1 METLLRD
8 FLPTMTTAEKKTPVS
23 LPSSPDPL
31 YATQVFK
38 LPIQYLSKDLHKL
51 NPVVVSDL
59 ELSAT
64 IDNTM
69 PSIYQCTFSPPSS
82 DTSGVGFAEQIMP
95 MFQTYFTTDISF
107 LTDSQIVI
115 ENMDS
120 FYEKDSYEV
129 NSDLIQCQWTAVKHD
144 PKFKETYGYLEW
156 DILDPYNQNATVLQ
170 SLTLANMLS
179 PLMSFFLPILFILFP
194 FVLLKIQGI
203 PITLDVYFKILK
215 GIARGHFIGSAISIF
230 ESFSFQKLA
239 HVLCMLGLYMFQMYQ
254 NTISCLRF
262 YRNVQKINDELCA
275 WKGFRDHSAR
285 QIELFLEKNN
295 HLPSYKTFC
304 DELRGHLVVL
314 QDIHYILEP
323 ICPFSCSVS
332 KSTEIGYMLKCY
344 YELYKNTQ
352 FEKTLVF
359 CMGLEGYLRLMK
371 GVNKQLRSGVVNKT
385 TFISDKDAT
394 EISDKDAT
402 EISDKDATEISDKD
416 ATEISDIS
424 GVFHI
429 KQQYYPPHKDEK
441 TCVKN
446 DVTLDTYAVITGPN
460 ASGKTTYLK
469 NTAINVILSQQLGI
483 GFYESCTLR
492 PYSHI
497 HSYLNIPDT
506 SSRDSLFQAES
517 RRCKE
522 ILELIQTSKEKRH
535 FCIFDELFSGTNP
548 REATKSAY
556 AFLEYLRKYTHV
568 DLFLTT
574 HYVTICDNWKENKD
588 IRPIQNY
595 KMNVVHDESSG
606 KTKPTYVISEGI
618 SRVEGALGV
627 LEELNYPEEMI
638 DMITDEKAMCSSAD
652 EEIQV

>member
-8 FLPTMTTAEKKTPVS
+8 FLPMMTTTAADKKKATT
-23 LPSSPDPL
+23 LPSPDPM
-31 YATQVFK
+31 YANQLFK
-38 LPIQYLSKDLHKL
+38 LPIHYLSKDLHVL

-64 IDNTM
+64 IDDTI
-69 PSIYQCTFSPPSS
+69 PSIYQCTFCPPE
-82 DTSGVGFAEQIMP
+82 TGGFAQQIMP
-95 MFQTYFTTDISF
+95 MFQTHFTTDVSF
-107 LTDSQIVI
+107 LKDSQTVI

-120 FYEKDSYEV
+120 FFEEKANKYEV
-129 NSDLIQCQWTAVKHD
+129 NSDLIQRQWTAVKHD

-156 DILDPYNQNATVLQ
+156 DMLDQYNQNATVLQ

-179 PLMSFFLPILFILFP
+179 PMMSFFLPILFILFP

-215 GIARGHFIGSAISIF
+215 GIAKGHFIGSAISIF

-239 HVLCMLGLYMFQMYQ
+239 HVLFMLGLYMFQMYQ
-254 NTISCLRF
+254 NTMSCLRF

-285 QIELFLEKNN
+285 QIELFLEKNKG
-295 HLPSYKTFC
+295 LTSYKPFC
-304 DELRGHLVVL
+304 DELRKHLNVL

-323 ICPFSCSVS
+323 VCPFSCSVS

-344 YELYKNTQ
+344 YELYKNIE
-352 FEKTLVF
+352 FEQTLVF

-385 TFISDKDAT
+385 TFVSDKDAT
-394 EISDKDAT
+394 D
-402 EISDKDATEISDKD
+402 
-416 ATEISDIS
+416 ISDIS

-446 DVTLDTYAVITGPN
+446 DVTLDTYGVITGPN

-483 GFYESCTLR
+483 GFYESCSMR

-522 ILELIQTSKEKRH
+522 ILELIETSKKERH

-574 HYVTICDNWKENKD
+574 HYVTICDNWKENNE

-595 KMNVVHDESSG
+595 KMNVLRDESSG
-606 KTKPTYVISEGI
+606 KTKPTYLISEGI

-627 LEELNYPEEMI
+627 LEDLNYPVEMI
-638 DMITDEKAMCSSAD
+638 DMITDEKSMCSKVVAEAKV
-652 EEIQV
+652 EEEEGIHV

>member
-1 METLLRD
+1 METLFEKIRE
-8 FLPTMTTAEKKTPVS
+8 FVPTEKKSVTEK
-23 LPSSPDPL
+23 SSPPDPL
-31 YATQVFK
+31 YASKVFK
-38 LPIQYLSKDLHKL
+38 LPIHYLSTDLHRL
-51 NPVVVSDL
+51 SPVVVSDL
-59 ELSAT
+59 ELSDT
-64 IDNTM
+64 IDDTL
-69 PSIYQCTFSPPSS
+69 PSIYHCTFAP
-82 DTSGVGFAEQIMP
+82 DTSFAQQIMP
-95 MFQTYFTTDISF
+95 MFQTHFTTDISF
-107 LTDSQIVI
+107 LKDSQSVI

-120 FYEKDSYEV
+120 FFENDKYEV
-129 NSDLIQCQWTAVKHD
+129 KCDLIQRQWTAVKHD

-156 DILDPYNQNATVLQ
+156 DFLDQYNQNAIVLQ

-179 PLMSFFLPILFILFP
+179 PMMSFFLPILFILFP

-203 PITLDVYFKILK
+203 PISLDMYFKILK
-215 GIARGHFIGSAISIF
+215 GVAKDHFIGKAISIF
-230 ESFSFQKLA
+230 ESFTFQKLA
-239 HVLCMLGLYMFQMYQ
+239 HVLFMLALYMFQMYQ
-254 NTISCLRF
+254 NTINCMRF

-275 WKGFRDHSAR
+275 WKEFRDHSAS
-285 QIELFLEKNN
+285 QIELFLDKNK
-295 HLPSYKTFC
+295 HLLSYKPFC
-304 DELRGHLVVL
+304 DDLRMHFEVL

-323 ICPFSCSVS
+323 VCSFSCSVS

-344 YELYKNTQ
+344 YEFYKNND
-352 FEKTLVF
+352 FEQTLLF
-359 CMGLEGYLRLMK
+359 CMGFEGYLRLMK

-385 TFISDKDAT
+385 TYVNNDLQFDQ
-394 EISDKDAT
+394 E
-402 EISDKDATEISDKD
+402 
-416 ATEISDIS
+416 DIS
-424 GVFHI
+424 GGVLNI

-446 DVTLDTYAVITGPN
+446 DVKLDTYGVITGPN

-483 GFYESCTLR
+483 GFHESCKMR

-522 ILELIQTSKEKRH
+522 ILELIQTSKERH

-548 REATKSAY
+548 KEATKSAY
-556 AFLEYLRKYTHV
+556 AFLEYLRKYNHV

-574 HYVTICDNWKENKD
+574 HYVTICDNWKENNE

-595 KMNVVHDESSG
+595 KMNVVMDESSG
-606 KTKPTYVISEGI
+606 KTKPTYLISEGI

-627 LEELNYPEEMI
+627 LEDLNYPEEMI
-638 DMITDEKAMCSSAD
+638 HMIIDEESMCSSSAD

>member
-1 METLLRD
+1 MDTIL
-8 FLPTMTTAEKKTPVS
+8 EKFRGFVPKENASGIDVAP
-23 LPSSPDPL
+23 PDPF
-31 YATQVFK
+31 YANKVFK
-38 LPIQYLSKDLHKL
+38 LPIQYLSKDLHTL

-64 IDNTM
+64 LDNTI
-69 PSIYQCTFSPPSS
+69 PSIYTCTFSPDSS
-82 DTSGVGFAEQIMP
+82 FALQIMP
-95 MFQTYFTTDISF
+95 MFQTHFTTDVTF
-107 LTDSQIVI
+107 LKDSQTVI

-120 FYEKDSYEV
+120 FFEKGKGKYEV
-129 NSDLIQCQWTAVKHD
+129 NCDLIQRQWTAVKHD

-156 DILDPYNQNATVLQ
+156 DIIEHYNQNAGVLQ

-179 PLMSFFLPILFILFP
+179 PILSFLLPFLFILFP

-203 PITLDVYFKILK
+203 PITLDMYFQILK
-215 GIARGHFIGSAISIF
+215 GVAKDHFIGKAISIF
-230 ESFSFQKLA
+230 ESFTFQKLA
-239 HVLCMLGLYMFQMYQ
+239 HVMFMLALYLYQMYQ

-275 WKGFRDHSAR
+275 WKEFRDHSAC
-285 QIELFLEKNN
+285 QIELFLEKNKK
-295 HLPSYKTFC
+295 LASYKPFC
-304 DELRGHLVVL
+304 DELRKHLEVL

-323 ICPFSCSVS
+323 VCPFSCSIS

-344 YELYKNTQ
+344 YELYKNTE
-352 FEKTLVF
+352 FEQTLVF
-359 CMGLEGYLRLMK
+359 CMGFEGYLRLMK
-371 GVNKQLRSGVVNKT
+371 GVNKHLRNGVVNKT
-385 TFISDKDAT
+385 TFVDDDDT
-394 EISDKDAT
+394 T
-402 EISDKDATEISDKD
+402 Q
-416 ATEISDIS
+416 DIS

-429 KQQYYPPHKDEK
+429 KQQYYPPHKDEN
-441 TCVKN
+441 TCVRN
-446 DVTLDTYAVITGPN
+446 DVTLDTYGVITGPN

-483 GFYESCTLR
+483 GFYESCVIR

-522 ILELIQTSKEKRH
+522 ILELIQTSKERH

-574 HYVTICDNWKENKD
+574 HYVSICDNWKENKE
-588 IRPIQNY
+588 IRQIQNY
-595 KMNVVHDESSG
+595 KMNVDQESG
-606 KTKPTYVISEGI
+606 KTRPTYLISEGI
-618 SRVEGALGV
+618 SRVEGALSV

-638 DMITDEKAMCSSAD
+638 NMIIDEHSMCL
-652 EEIQV
+652 EGVQV